1 MSIGSFRHCARRKW
15 LALLAFLVASGP
27 ASASDGLR
35 YPPDALLL
43 FVASWCAPCHAEL
56 GRLPEIGAAARPLR
70 ILVVPYD
77 EERGTAAMLRG
88 VPAEQ
93 IWRPDPALRERV
105 REDLFGETAGL
116 PFSLATNGSG
126 RPCGSSRLGLD
137 ADRARALAAGCRT

>member
-1 MSIGSFRHCARRKW
+1 MI
-15 LALLAFLVASGP
+15 LAFLVASGP
-27 ASASDGLR
+27 AAASDALR

-56 GRLPEIGAAARPLR
+56 GRLPEINAAARPLR
-70 ILVVPYD
+70 VLVVPYD

-88 VPAEQ
+88 VPPEQ
-93 IWRPDPALRERV
+93 VWRPAPALRAQV

-116 PFSLATNGSG
+116 PFSLATDRTG

-137 ADRARALAAGCRT
+137 AERARALAAGCR